1 MLTKLTISH
10 LPINWGSDNSEYR
23 QNQTQQESKVYKG
36 FIIIKIIINKIMCKY
51 FTLNSRTEYQI
62 TQGFINLK
70 INMKLLKYYI
80 NQRIA
85 TDNSTVQ
92 FKCLS
97 KQLVQ
102 YLTQITPKYF
112 QIQDLSKTTAT

>member
-1 MLTKLTISH
+1 MCNTLHSTIGQC
-10 LPINWGSDNSEYR
+10 INNSR
-23 QNQTQQESKVYKG
+23 VYKSQDQ
-36 FIIIKIIINKIMCKY
+36 Y
-51 FTLNSRTEYQI
+51 
-62 TQGFINLK
+62 
-70 INMKLLKYYI
+70 MKLLKYYI

-112 QIQDLSKTTAT
+112 QIQDLSKNTAT